1 MFGRERNLLSSLLDA
16 AVEPRALRDVLT
28 TAVEDLGPLL
38 GASRAIALLSPQAA
52 AGGRAPAPIEWCAGD
67 PEPEYDLV
75 AIQLAEILQRLA
87 AEAGGM
93 LVIDDIAE
101 DARLSNLRGSLEL
114 LRVGRVLAVSARSRG
129 SVQGT
134 LILYREP
141 QQAVWEPWQI
151 SLLEEVGYFL
161 GAALRQSQQGTA
173 SIREMGVEDDAKS
186 VRARS
191 NTSDLPVENQ
201 RYRRLVE
208 NSDAIIFTTDANH
221 VISFV
226 SRRAVDFFGIVPE
239 DFLGATKVHWF
250 DLLHLEDRE
259 RVRRVA
265 MEMETRLQPF
275 DEEFRVINHVT
286 GRVRWLLTKLV
297 PVRLGEGELVGW
309 DGFGIDI
316 TARREAQEA
325 LDIQSK
331 KVRALYTVSTAIRG
345 YLDPANIASRGL
357 AALCDATGA
366 DAGCCYLYP
375 SQRSKQLQ
383 LVAHHGFS
391 ASFADRVD
399 ASSTLS
405 SLLQYVA
412 DQGQSI
418 VVPDVRTDPRANRV
432 LADEEGVRSAVL
444 VPITVEDEM
453 FGTLGLFNREVARF
467 DGGDVMLV
475 GAAANQIGLAARQ
488 ANLFAAYKKQTK
500 NLSALYRLSHE
511 LSRSLTLEET
521 FQQAFT
527 IIRDELGLKR
537 LWLGLLNEHGTHII
551 GQAAFGPGWK
561 KRLVEIN
568 VDISGREHPI
578 ADAVRKKRASV
589 IYEPGKML
597 AEFGL
602 KRFFSRFAIKTLGV
616 VPLVTSG
623 QVLGV
628 LAVQPGVQDPVLDEE
643 ELNLLSSLANEI
655 ATIILTKRLEER
667 VGEGDRMR
675 SAGLLAAGIAH
686 NFNNLLQAVMGQASL
701 LEMQAGNEV
710 QVQRAAKIISES
722 ATKGATL
729 VRQLLSFANLEEP
742 QHLRCNVNEMISK
755 EAKAL
760 SRLLRDNQRLR
771 ILLKKGLPPALVDPR
786 HVMRIVSSLVTNA
799 TEAMNSKGGPI
810 QIFTDKVTVHLESP
824 HVEVP
829 YGEYISIGVRDS
841 GIGMDAETKRRCFEP
856 FFTTKDVDP
865 TTGLGL
871 TGAGL
876 GLAAAYALARKN
888 GGRLVVDSRPGYG
901 SLFTLY
907 VPVLPRVGES
917 EELPSTRRDSLATS
931 DVPATDG
938 DVDIIELEP
947 YSETAN
953 REKRRV
959 AVPSGGARRLLE

>member
-1 MFGRERNLLSSLLDA
+1 
-16 AVEPRALRDVLT
+16 
-28 TAVEDLGPLL
+28 
-38 GASRAIALLSPQAA
+38 
-52 AGGRAPAPIEWCAGD
+52 
-67 PEPEYDLV
+67 
-75 AIQLAEILQRLA
+75 
-87 AEAGGM
+87 M
-93 LVIDDIAE
+93 LV
-101 DARLSNLRGSLEL
+101 S
-114 LRVGRVLAVSARSRG
+114 
-129 SVQGT
+129 
-134 LILYREP
+134 
-141 QQAVWEPWQI
+141 
-151 SLLEEVGYFL
+151 
-161 GAALRQSQQGTA
+161 
-173 SIREMGVEDDAKS
+173 
-186 VRARS
+186 
-191 NTSDLPVENQ
+191 
-201 RYRRLVE
+201 
-208 NSDAIIFTTDANH
+208 
-221 VISFV
+221 
-226 SRRAVDFFGIVPE
+226 
-239 DFLGATKVHWF
+239 
-250 DLLHLEDRE
+250 
-259 RVRRVA
+259 
-265 MEMETRLQPF
+265 
-275 DEEFRVINHVT
+275 
-286 GRVRWLLTKLV
+286 
-297 PVRLGEGELVGW
+297 
-309 DGFGIDI
+309 
-316 TARREAQEA
+316 
-325 LDIQSK
+325 
-331 KVRALYTVSTAIRG
+331 
-345 YLDPANIASRGL
+345 
-357 AALCDATGA
+357 
-366 DAGCCYLYP
+366 
-375 SQRSKQLQ
+375 
-383 LVAHHGFS
+383 
-391 ASFADRVD
+391 
-399 ASSTLS
+399 
-405 SLLQYVA
+405 
-412 DQGQSI
+412 
-418 VVPDVRTDPRANRV
+418 
-432 LADEEGVRSAVL
+432 
-444 VPITVEDEM
+444 
-453 FGTLGLFNREVARF
+453 
-467 DGGDVMLV
+467 
-475 GAAANQIGLAARQ
+475 AAANQIGLAARQ
-488 ANLFAAYKKQTK
+488 ADLFAAYKKQTK

-511 LSRSLTLEET
+511 LSRSLSLEET

-701 LEMQAGNEV
+701 LEMQAGNEA

-742 QHLRCNVNEMISK
+742 QHLRCSVNEMIAK
-755 EAKAL
+755 EAKSL

-786 HVMRIVSSLVTNA
+786 HVLRIIASLVTNA
-799 TEAMNSKGGPI
+799 TEAMQSKGGPI

-841 GIGMDAETKRRCFEP
+841 GVGMDAETKRRCFEP

-865 TTGLGL
+865 STGLGL

-907 VPVLPRVGES
+907 VPVSPRVAES
-917 EELPSTRRDSLATS
+917 EELPSTRRDSLTS
-931 DVPATDG
+931 SDGAESSDG

-947 YSETAN
+947 FAESPA
-953 REKRRV
+953 REKRR
-959 AVPSGGARRLLE
+959 AAPQTARRLT